1 MNMVFNNQAMHTSA
15 EFGIK
20 EKPRQEHSQSQGLDD
35 VIKQLVQA
43 LLKGGKDSDSGLGHM
58 VKDQLSGGSSRAG
71 GSRGSLEELLTRILE
86 QLIGEKL
93 GKDFGQPKA
102 CGDGGGEGAA
112 SGQPGMGQSGGSNL
126 LERVL
131 SGLAK
136 SSLDGMLK
144 PDGEGSKF
152 EQKDAGM
159 MQEVAKFMD
168 ANPKQFPPP
177 DSGSWSKELIEDK
190 YLNKSETE
198 AFKSALGMI
207 GGQLD
212 AKASGQVSG
221 GASSQVGSGQDSLGG
236 TGGLGSPSSK
246 PSQAGGDAL
255 RELTEM
261 LAGVM
266 EGVQNLTKKLDVQN
280 LGQGAMDAANSIV
293 NLMLPGGRQRA

>member
-1 MNMVFNNQAMHTSA
+1 MNMVLNNPAMDSSSL
-15 EFGIK
+15 FGIK
-20 EKPRQEHSQSQGLDD
+20 EKPRQQQGYSQGLDD

-43 LLKGGKDSDSGLGHM
+43 LLKGKDSDSGLGQM
-58 VKDQLSGGSSRAG
+58 IKEQLSGGSAGAG
-71 GSRGSLEELLTRILE
+71 GARGGLEEMLTKILE

-93 GKDFGQPKA
+93 GKDFGQPKT
-102 CGDGGGEGAA
+102 GSSGNQGGA
-112 SGQPGMGQSGGSNL
+112 SSQPGMGQSGGADL

-136 SSLDGMLK
+136 SSLDSMLK

-190 YLNKSETE
+190 HLNKSETE

-207 GGQLD
+207 GGQLE
-212 AKASGQVSG
+212 AKASGQALG
-221 GASSQVGSGQDSLGG
+221 DASSQGAAPGQDLLGG
-236 TGGLGSPSSK
+236 AGGLGSTSGK
-246 PSQAGGDAL
+246 TGKGGGDAL
-255 RELTEM
+255 KELTEM

-266 EGVQNLTKKLDVQN
+266 DGLQNLTKKLDMQN

-293 NLMLPGGRQRA
+293 NLMLPGGK